1 MTRTARAAAL
11 GALFVAVAIVMAFP
25 SIDQWRAA
33 IPGDYG
39 DAFFSQWLL
48 QWNVR
53 GLFSGSESVF
63 HPNMFWPTRNTLVYS
78 DTELAAAPLAGLLDP
93 VLGWPGTYNAIYLGT
108 WVFSQVATYLLARWV
123 GASRAAAVLA
133 AFIFSFAAV
142 RLGHFGHFPM
152 LFGCLTPIVV
162 YFLLR
167 FLEERRW
174 WQAVAFGAS
183 GAAIFLNAGYIA
195 IVLALLLAV
204 VVAGWLVATRF
215 RPEPRTYAGL
225 AVAALVTFVLLFP
238 ALRVYREEADF
249 LSRPYSH
256 GYAVTPKNFLSPAV
270 GTWLY
275 GPLERRFNS
284 EFENKLFPGFLAV
297 GLGVAGGVAL
307 WATRRRGRRG
317 SEAGQAT
324 TEDRDPRRRRALL
337 LVLLGTLPA
346 LVLAFGKYQFVAGRK
361 VPLPYAVFGLLPGLR
376 SIRAFG
382 RFTVIPVLGLAL
394 LAAVGFDRLVR
405 NRQAIVRIAL
415 AVVLGLVLLAEYKAR
430 IGMARR
436 VDQAELTAVNHAL
449 ARLPD
454 GPVVELPMGD
464 TRGPYWAYVEAPRLQ
479 LTTIDWKPRVN
490 GYSGYS
496 PPDYERSIDLFNGLA
511 KGGPA
516 SPEALARLD
525 ELDVRYLVIRTK
537 PVDPDMTGPGIA
549 FEDEAA
555 ADRIVAALPRERVE
569 RVSREGAA
577 VLVQLRSAPGFPAVL
592 PPGVPPLPPV
602 PPSLPGVT
610 SRP

>member
-1 MTRTARAAAL
+1 VTRTARAAAL
-11 GALFVAVAIVMAFP
+11 GALFLVVAIVMVFP

-53 GLFSGSESVF
+53 GLFSGAESVF
-63 HPNMFWPTRNTLVYS
+63 HPNMFWPARNTLVYS
-78 DTELAAAPLAGLLDP
+78 DTELAAAPLAALLDP
-93 VLGWPGTYNAIYLGT
+93 IVGWPVAYNVIYLGT

-152 LFGCLTPIVV
+152 LFGCLAPIVV
-162 YFLLR
+162 YLLLR
-167 FLEERRW
+167 FLVERRW
-174 WQAVAFGAS
+174 WQAVAFGLS

-195 IVLALLLAV
+195 LVLAFLLAV

-215 RPEPRTYAGL
+215 KPEPRTYAGL
-225 AVAALVTFVLLFP
+225 GLAALVVLVLLFP
-238 ALRVYREEADF
+238 ALRVYREEAEF
-249 LSRPYSH
+249 LTRPYVH
-256 GYAVTPKNFLSPAV
+256 AYAVTPKNFLSPAV

-297 GLGVAGGVAL
+297 GLGIIGGAAL
-307 WATRRRGRRG
+307 WSTRRKPPSEDEPQLLRRRG
-317 SEAGQAT
+317 
-324 TEDRDPRRRRALL
+324 LL

-361 VPLPYAVFGLLPGLR
+361 VPLPYTLFGLLPGLR

-394 LAAVGFDRLVR
+394 VAAVGFDRLVR
-405 NRQAIVRIAL
+405 NRRTAVRIAL
-415 AVVLGLVLLAEYKAR
+415 AIAFGVVLLAEYKAR
-430 IGMARR
+430 IGMAPR
-436 VDQAELTAVNHAL
+436 VDKAELTAVNRAL

-496 PPDYERSIDLFNGLA
+496 PPGYERSIDLFNGLA

-525 ELDVRYLVIRTK
+525 ELGVRYVVIRTK
-537 PVDPDMTGPGIA
+537 PVDPNMTGPGIA

-555 ADRIVAALPRERVE
+555 ADRIVASLPAERVE

-577 VLVQLRSAPGFPAVL
+577 VLVQLRSARASPAPL
-592 PPGVPPLPPV
+592 PPGVPPLPTL
-602 PPSLPGVT
+602 PPLPPGVT